1 MQRSLVLIS
10 LLALPLATAAAD
22 IVRCQN
28 QHGGVTYQ
36 HAPCPSTSVEKAV
49 PIASDFPEPNLQE
62 RDRLLAREAELHKRL
77 EARRDREVQEAALRE
92 ARLAREAELERAR
105 VAAAEPQ
112 YLLVFPNRPYRPPHR
127 PRVWRSLAPR

>member
-1 MQRSLVLIS
+1 MHRSLALLVV
-10 LLALPLATAAAD
+10 LALPLSSPAAE

-28 QHGGVTYQ
+28 PAGGVTYQ
-36 HAPCPSTSVEKAV
+36 HAPCPTSSVERPV

-92 ARLAREAELERAR
+92 ARLAREAELERSR

-127 PRVWRSLAPR
+127 PRVWRSLTTR